1 MLQQITHKALLGM
14 SAKITRLL
22 LNFITA
28 LILGRFYGS
37 SFMGI
42 YFMFVSLVTILTV
55 PINMGMQTGLI
66 KAVGLAEIRGNR
78 GQIKS
83 YLNFATR
90 FSLLL
95 WLFLATLLIL
105 LRKPITCKLFHL
117 KISSELWIVAILIAI
132 LLAAIF
138 EHYRGFF
145 LALDKVGTAVL
156 AELVIR
162 PLTICLL
169 FLLAAGF
176 NLKIPWL
183 IPAILIVAA
192 GLGLFYLY
200 IKIAAFLPDS
210 HTKLNRNEQQ
220 DFLKLSLPLCLNDI
234 VYLLMLWSDS
244 LFIGYFH
251 DASTVGIYNA
261 ASRFAAFL
269 PFLMVSFNLTLA
281 SRITNMYHTG
291 KTSELFGLVRKITRW
306 NLIFA
311 LAVYSAFIIFR
322 LEIVTLFGDNF
333 SPAQLPLLLL
343 GGAQIF
349 HIASGPNS
357 QLLTLTGHERPVLKV
372 SLLSSL
378 SNIALN
384 LILIPKMA
392 LIGAAIATG
401 VSMILHN
408 LLLLKLCR
416 ERFQESPL
424 AENML
429 KLIISFVSTALILT
443 WISGWVNNYILS
455 GLYILSTAILLKL
468 WLDKVDLELLCQALT
483 RVVDFSRFK
492 SRPK

>member
-1 MLQQITHKALLGM
+1 MLRQITHKALLGM
-14 SAKITRLL
+14 SAKITRLV

-28 LILGRFYGS
+28 LVLGRFYGS
-37 SFMGI
+37 GFMGI
-42 YFMFVSLVTILTV
+42 YFIFVSLVTILTV

-66 KAVGLAEIRGNR
+66 KAVGLAEIRGDR

-83 YLNFATR
+83 YLNFATC

-95 WLFLATLLIL
+95 WLFLAALLIIL
-105 LRKPITCKLFHL
+105 QKPITCKLFHL

-176 NLKIPWL
+176 NLTIPWL
-183 IPAILIVAA
+183 IPAILIVSV
-192 GLGLFYLY
+192 GLGLLYLY
-200 IKIAAFLPDS
+200 IKMVNFLPDS
-210 HTKLNRNEQQ
+210 HAKLSWNKQR

-261 ASRFAAFL
+261 ASRLAAFL
-269 PFLMVSFNLTLA
+269 PFLMVSFNFTLA

-291 KTSELFGLVRKITRW
+291 KASEMFGLVRKIARW

-311 LAVYSAFIIFR
+311 LAVYGAFIIFR
-322 LEIVTLFGDNF
+322 LEIVTLFGANF
-333 SPAQLPLLLL
+333 SPAQLPLLIL
-343 GGAQIF
+343 GGSQIF

-357 QLLTLTGHERPVLKV
+357 QILTMTGYERPVLKV
-372 SLLSSL
+372 SLISSII
-378 SNIALN
+378 NIALN

-408 LLLLKLCR
+408 FLLLKLCR

-429 KLIISFVSTALILT
+429 KLIISFIGTALLMA
-443 WISGWVNNYILS
+443 WISCWVNNYILL
-455 GLYILSTAILLKL
+455 GLYILSTIILLKI
-468 WLDKVDLELLCQALT
+468 WIDKTELELLYQT
-483 RVVDFSRFK
+483 MTSVVKSSCFK
-492 SRPK
+492 S